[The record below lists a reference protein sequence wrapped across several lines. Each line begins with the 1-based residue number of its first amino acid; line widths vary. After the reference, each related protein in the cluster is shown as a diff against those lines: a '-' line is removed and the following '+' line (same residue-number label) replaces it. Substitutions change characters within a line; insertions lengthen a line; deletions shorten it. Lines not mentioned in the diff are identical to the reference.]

1 MKLDLPEVV
10 FIDLDGTLVDSVPDL
25 THATNHMLS
34 SLGLA
39 KASETDVRSWVGNG
53 IPRLVERAL
62 TRDMEQK
69 ADVGL
74 FEKAL
79 PLFLDYYQQF
89 PCEKSQVYPGVF
101 KGLNWLKDKQIK
113 LACVTNKDETFTLP
127 LLEKLGL
134 KDYFDLVVCGDTTP
148 HKKPHP
154 APLLYGV
161 DYFRIT
167 PEKALMIGD
176 SVNDVKA
183 ANAAG
188 FAIIC
193 VSYGYNHGQPISAAA
208 PDTVIDTFA
217 ELESLF
223 LERSNETVRI

>member
-25 THATNHMLS
+25 TCATNHMLV
-34 SLGLA
+34 SLGLTEV
-39 KASETDVRSWVGNG
+39 SETDVRRWVGNG

-62 TRDMEQK
+62 TGDIHKKTDTTLLQT
-69 ADVGL
+69 
-74 FEKAL
+74 AL
-79 PLFLDYYQQF
+79 PIFLDFYQQF
-89 PCEKSQVYPGVF
+89 PSEKSQVYPDVF
-101 KGLNWLKDKQIK
+101 KGLTWFKNKQIK

-134 KDYFDLVVCGDTTP
+134 KDYFDLVVSGDTTP

-176 SVNDVKA
+176 SINDV
-183 ANAAG
+183 NAAIAAG
-188 FAIIC
+188 LAIIC

-208 PDTVIDTFA
+208 PHTVIDTFA

-223 LERSNETVRI
+223 

>member
-1 MKLDLPEVV
+1 MTLDLPEVV

-25 THATNHMLS
+25 TRATNHMLS

-39 KASETDVRSWVGNG
+39 EASETDVRSWVGNG

-62 TRDMEQK
+62 TRDMKQK
-69 ADVGL
+69 ADATL

-89 PCEKSQVYPGVF
+89 PCEKSLVYPDVF
-101 KGLNWLKDKQIK
+101 IGLDWLRANQIK
-113 LACVTNKDETFTLP
+113 IACVTNKDEKFTLP

-134 KDYFDLVVCGDTTP
+134 NDYFELVVCGDTTP

-176 SVNDVKA
+176 SINDVKA
-183 ANAAG
+183 ARAAG

-193 VSYGYNHGQPISAAA
+193 VSYGYNHGQPISAAE

-223 LERSNETVRI
+223 RKKQ